1 MGAAFDLFVCV
12 DVSMF
17 CMYASL
23 CGVLERSTDGGKIF
37 YGCMHACVHY
47 ICVCTF
53 VCGGVRV
60 HVCVFIFACIQVSVV
75 CLTQLLMEGK

>member
-37 YGCMHACVHY
+37 YWCMHACVHY
-47 ICVCTF
+47 ICVHLF
-53 VCGGVRV
+53 VG
-60 HVCVFIFACIQVSVV
+60 VCVYMFVFLFLRVYKSVWCV
-75 CLTQLLMEGK
+75 